1 MAGNIKCP
9 HCGQV
14 FDIDDASYA
23 AIQRQ
28 VRDEEFELELTRR
41 EELLRRTQDSEL
53 LLKVKDTEAKLREEM
68 RSMETEHL
76 KKDAD
81 KDRMISLL
89 RAELDNKQE
98 QMQYAIAEAN
108 SESQRKIDELNVQL
122 EYYRDLK
129 TRQSTKMVG
138 ESLEQHCEIE
148 FNKIRTTAFPGAYFD
163 KDNDASGGSK
173 GDYIFRE
180 LDSDGT
186 ELISIMF
193 EMKNEMDT
201 TESKHKNEDFLA
213 KLDKDRRAKG
223 CEYAVLVSMLEA
235 DSELYNQGIVD
246 VSYRYDKMYVV
257 RPQFFIPI
265 ISILRNAAAR
275 SMDLRHELA
284 LIQAQNIDI
293 ANFEERL
300 TEFKDKFGRNYR
312 LASEKFSKA
321 IEEIDKSIK
330 ALEKTKEALISSE
343 NNLRLANDKAEDLT
357 IKKLTAGNPTMQA
370 KFKEL

>member
-28 VRDEEFELELTRR
+28 VRDEEFELELSRR

-53 LLKVKDTEAKLREEM
+53 LLRLKDTEAKLREEM

-98 QMQYAIAEAN
+98 QMKYAIFEAN

-138 ESLEQHCEIE
+138 ETLEQHCEIE

-300 TEFKDKFGRNYR
+300 TEFKDKFGRNYM

-370 KFKEL
+370 KFEEL